1 MMEQE
6 FKEKISS
13 WKDSYDGKVKA
24 QFQKEMDSVVQNYEH
39 KLSAVKN
46 ASKKE
51 INELK
56 ECYNSLV
63 KEQDMIIARD
73 KVVVTFSILI
83 LQKNLEK
90 YKIVEAQLS
99 EKNELTQHLNAVIE
113 EQKKRI

>member
-1 MMEQE
+1 
-6 FKEKISS
+6 
-13 WKDSYDGKVKA
+13 
-24 QFQKEMDSVVQNYEH
+24 MDSVVQNYEH

-83 LQKNLEK
+83 L
-90 YKIVEAQLS
+90 
-99 EKNELTQHLNAVIE
+99 
-113 EQKKRI
+113 